1 MNSPDTANPILP
13 APGVSRNSAS
23 NTEAS
28 RSSNQQNDDV
38 SVNRDSR
45 GDRSRTTDISRPFCV
60 VKIIIHWDIQRKHLK
75 R

>member
-45 GDRSRTTDISRPFCV
+45 GESFENNRYKQALLRCKNHYPLGHTTQTP
-60 VKIIIHWDIQRKHLK
+60 
-75 R
+75 